1 VHARDKRG
9 HDESEIPSIGIT
21 RLEATSQRRLSM
33 ASIRI
38 VSVGLCPGIDCV
50 YAMKAVLF
58 PRAISEAQASDP
70 NLEVIMEK
78 EIFQDNKARWEV
90 FEWIGSTQSKV
101 IWAVGAAIVVLGI
114 VYLIW

>member
-1 VHARDKRG
+1 LADKFVG
-9 HDESEIPSIGIT
+9 KLTP
-21 RLEATSQRRLSM
+21 LEATSQRRRGM
-33 ASIRI
+33 ASICI
-38 VSVGLCPGIDCV
+38 VSVGLCPAIDC
-50 YAMKAVLF
+50 AAVFFLAPF
-58 PRAISEAQASDP
+58 RTAQASGP
-70 NLEVIMEK
+70 NLEVTMKK